1 MNNEVTLTQ
10 LAAEI
15 GQLRQ
20 QIEMLSQ
27 RLDMIYGAVTRLADA
42 KQPGTPLNPPSTGSG
57 GASGHGSAV
66 GGRQG
71 TEGVG
76 QSASTANMPL
86 TANMMMDPGNMLDSL
101 RQYAVSL
108 GMDVSAETVDRLK
121 SDLPTGKSED
131 ESK

>member
-1 MNNEVTLTQ
+1 MNNEVTLAQ

-42 KQPGTPLNPPSTGSG
+42 KQPVQSPTPKDKGSE
-57 GASGHGSAV
+57 A
-66 GGRQG
+66 
-71 TEGVG
+71 

>member
-1 MNNEVTLTQ
+1 MNNEVTLAQ

-42 KQPGTPLNPPSTGSG
+42 KPLGTSLNPPSTGSG
-57 GASGHGSAV
+57 GVSGHGPVA

-71 TEGVG
+71 AEGAA

-108 GMDVSAETVDRLK
+108 GMDVSGETVERLK
-121 SDLPTGKSED
+121 SDLPTGKSQD
-131 ESK
+131 EAT

>member
-1 MNNEVTLTQ
+1 MSNEVTLAQ

-27 RLDMIYGAVTRLADA
+27 HLDMIYGAVARLADA
-42 KQPGTPLNPPSTGSG
+42 KQLETSLNSG
-57 GASGHGSAV
+57 GADARGRGPQSAAG

-71 TEGVG
+71 PEEAAP
-76 QSASTANMPL
+76 SASTANMPL
-86 TANMMMDPGNMLDSL
+86 SASMMMDPGNMLDSL

-108 GMDVSAETVDRLK
+108 GMNVSAETVDRLK
-121 SDLPTGKSED
+121 SDLPTGKSQD
-131 ESK
+131 EPQ

>member
-1 MNNEVTLTQ
+1 MNNEVTLAQ
-10 LAAEI
+10 LAAEM

-42 KQPGTPLNPPSTGSG
+42 KQMETPLNPPSAS
-57 GASGHGSAV
+57 SGHGSAA

-71 TEGVG
+71 AEGVA

-108 GMDVSAETVDRLK
+108 GMDVSGETVDRLK
-121 SDLPTGKSED
+121 SDLPTGKSQD
-131 ESK
+131 EAK